1 MAHGSK
7 HEEAELESYKTF
19 QGIDKLK
26 WRITGSTAMILCEQL
41 YFVQLIEMLHVEI
54 NSRRICLT
62 AGNMLILHLCFQHS
76 ISKHISYNTYT

>member
-54 NSRRICLT
+54 NARRICLT
-62 AGNMLILHLCFQHS
+62 VSSILFQNILVTTRTH
-76 ISKHISYNTYT
+76 KYVT